1 MNKKEFL
8 AALHAGLAGLPEADV
23 QHWLDFYSEIIEDR
37 MEEGMTEF
45 EAVADVG
52 SVHDIVAQILSETP
66 LPKLVHAKVK
76 PKRPLKAWEIV
87 LLVLGSPVWV
97 PLLFAGVLVVLACYA
112 ALWTVIV
119 SLYAL
124 DLSLALSGVALILA
138 AFFQLNAQPV
148 LPQLFFVGVG
158 LVCGGLS
165 VFLFF
170 ASGKIAAWILRLSKQ
185 AVLAVKFRVV
195 KKEATL

>member
-8 AALHAGLAGLPEADV
+8 AALRAGLAGLPEADV

-37 MEEGMTEF
+37 MEEGMTEP

-52 SVHDIVAQILSETP
+52 SVQDLVAQILSETP

-76 PKRPLKAWEIV
+76 PKRPLKTWEIV

-97 PLLFAGVLVVLACYA
+97 PLLFAGILMVLACYA
-112 ALWTVIV
+112 VLWAVIV
-119 SLYAL
+119 SLYVL
-124 DLSLALSGVALILA
+124 DLSLALSGVAFILA
-138 AFFQLNAQPV
+138 AFFQLNAQQV
-148 LPQLFFVGVG
+148 LSQLFFVGIG